1 MNKPFKETKLGKLV
15 SEKIPELAKVV
26 GDLLPSQGVLGIVK
40 NGIKMANIKEEDKS
54 EMLAIH
60 SELEIEFFKLHNDN
74 TINARQREIELKS
87 SLGVYMQNAG
97 AGLVIL
103 AFIGLLY
110 GIVFM
115 KMEVQNKE
123 LVYTLLGMLGGTV
136 GTIFNYW
143 FGSSAGSTKNNDVLR
158 DLAKK

>member
-1 MNKPFKETKLGKLV
+1 MKNAIDLATISNEEKE
-15 SEKIPELAKVV
+15 ELHA
-26 GDLLPSQGVLGIVK
+26 
-40 NGIKMANIKEEDKS
+40 GIK
-54 EMLAIH
+54 
-60 SELEIEFFKLHNDN
+60 ELELEFFKLHNEN
-74 TINARQREIELKS
+74 TINARQREIELKNS
-87 SLGVYMQNAG
+87 IGVYVQNGG
-97 AGLVIL
+97 ASVVIL

-110 GIVFM
+110 GVVFM

-143 FGSSAGSTKNNDVLR
+143 FGSSAGSTKNSDVLR